1 MTDTK
6 FNIAAQAAAQREAAE
21 PIFNVTASIA
31 FVLLA
36 AVCVWLIRAYGAFE
50 PSALTFLDLALLGFA
65 CLRLIHLVTF
75 DKILEPLRRR
85 LQTGDRMAGLLA
97 GFVAC
102 IWCTGMW
109 SAMVVTTLH
118 FLPPWGRFAIWVLA
132 VAGFG
137 TLLQVISR
145 AIAGNAV
152 PRE

>member
-1 MTDTK
+1 VSDTR
-6 FNIAAQAAAQREAAE
+6 FDTPAQAAKREAE
-21 PIFNVTASIA
+21 PIFGIAASIA
-31 FVLLA
+31 FLLLA
-36 AVCVWLIRAYGAFE
+36 VVCVWLIREYGAFE
-50 PSALTFLDLALLGFA
+50 PAALTFLDFALLGFA

-75 DKILEPLRRR
+75 DKILEPLRRK
-85 LQTGDRMAGLLA
+85 LQSGDRMAGLLA

-109 SAMVVTTLH
+109 AAMIATTLH
-118 FLPPWGRFAIWVLA
+118 FLVPWGRLAIWVLA

-145 AIAGNAV
+145 AIAGNRL

>member
-85 LQTGDRMAGLLA
+85 LQSGDRMAGLLA

>member
-6 FNIAAQAAAQREAAE
+6 FNIAAQAAKREAE
-21 PIFNVTASIA
+21 PIFDVAAGIA

-36 AVCVWLIRAYGAFE
+36 AACVWLIRAYGAFE

-85 LQTGDRMAGLLA
+85 LQSGDRMAGLLA

-109 SAMVVTTLH
+109 AAMIATTLH
-118 FLPPWGRFAIWVLA
+118 FLVPWGRFAIWVLA

-137 TLLQVISR
+137 TLLQVVSR
-145 AIAGNAV
+145 AIAGNSV

>member
-1 MTDTK
+1 MTDK
-6 FNIAAQAAAQREAAE
+6 LNKIAQVSAKREAE
-21 PIFNVTASIA
+21 PIFGVAASIA
-31 FVLLA
+31 FLLLA
-36 AVCVWLIRAYGAFE
+36 AICVWLIRELGAFE
-50 PSALTFLDLALLGFA
+50 PAALTFLDFALLGFA

-75 DKILEPLRRR
+75 DKILEPLRRK
-85 LQTGDRMAGLLA
+85 LQSGDRMAGLLA

-109 SAMVVTTLH
+109 AAMIAATLH
-118 FLPPWGRFAIWVLA
+118 FLVPWGRFAIWVLA

-145 AIAGNAV
+145 AIAGNAA

>member
-36 AVCVWLIRAYGAFE
+36 AVCLWLIRAYGAFE

-75 DKILEPLRRR
+75 DKILEPLRRK
-85 LQTGDRMAGLLA
+85 LQSGDRMAGLLA

-152 PRE
+152 PRQ

>member
-1 MTDTK
+1 MTDKLNRTAQ
-6 FNIAAQAAAQREAAE
+6 IAAKREAE
-21 PIFNVTASIA
+21 PIFDIAATIA

-36 AVCVWLIRAYGAFE
+36 AVCVWLIRAYGTFE

-85 LQTGDRMAGLLA
+85 LQTGDRTAGLLA

-109 SAMVVTTLH
+109 SAMVATTLH
-118 FLPPWGRFAIWVLA
+118 FLGPWGQFAIWVLA